1 MSFLTMV
8 PTANPPMTET
18 QFFPLKRRRK
28 KLKSA
33 QQQSLDAMPFSREV
47 RRTLAKAPSAAARFN
62 PNMRTPGGASG
73 GPTDMGEERG
83 RFFSFDSQTGFG
95 RVYPTAPSED
105 EKEQL
110 QLIPMAEEIPPPRNP
125 EQFTDLM
132 DPSNTQFNPDSLPEA
147 PSTDMY
153 TMIQTNYNPDTPTPS
168 GPLQQNPTQ
177 NGEDRE
183 RFSNFGT
190 TETARSEDSESER
203 QSESFFRDAFR
214 QGGSAVVD
222 AFISGGRG
230 FANTVSEYMEQ
241 RQKEAEQKQKQ
252 REEAKKEQERVDAAL
267 FFQRE
272 QENERNNA
280 RAQDEYERRREEIE
294 GIQRRSEKL
303 RQQEQVRQERE
314 TGPQESISKTVQ
326 QPPRRNPYRAARDK
340 AYRRVGGDGG
350 RARTSGA
357 GFF

>member
-73 GPTDMGEERG
+73 GPTDMGEERD
-83 RFFSFDSQTGFG
+83 RFFSFDSQTGFE
-95 RVYPTAPSED
+95 RVYPTAPSELD
-105 EKEQL
+105 KQQL
-110 QLIPMAEEIPPPRNP
+110 QLIPLAEEIPPSENP
-125 EQFTDLM
+125 EQFTDFM
-132 DPSNTQFNPDSLPEA
+132 DPSNIQFDPDRLPEA

-153 TMIQTNYNPDTPTPS
+153 TMIQTNYNPDTPIPS

-183 RFSNFGT
+183 RFLSFGS
-190 TETARSEDSESER
+190 TETARSRSSTFGSED
-203 QSESFFRDAFR
+203 QSESFFMDAMR
-214 QGGSAVVD
+214 QGGRAVVD

-230 FANTVSEYMEQ
+230 FANTAFEYMEQ

-252 REEAKKEQERVDAAL
+252 IEEAKKEQERVDAAL
-267 FFQRE
+267 FFQMK
-272 QENERNNA
+272 QEYERNNA
-280 RAQDEYERRREEIE
+280 KVQAEYEREEAEKE
-294 GIQRRSEKL
+294 GIQRRSERL
-303 RQQEQVRQERE
+303 RQEQVRQERE
-314 TGPQESISKTVQ
+314 TGAQESKTQQ
-326 QPPRRNPYRAARDK
+326 QPPRRNPHRNARDK
-340 AYRRVGGDGG
+340 AYRRYGGDGG
-350 RARTSGA
+350 PARTSGA
-357 GFF
+357 

>member
-1 MSFLTMV
+1 MV

-73 GPTDMGEERG
+73 GPTDMGEERD
-83 RFFSFDSQTGFG
+83 RFFSFDSQTGFE
-95 RVYPTAPSED
+95 RVYPTAPSELD
-105 EKEQL
+105 KQQL
-110 QLIPMAEEIPPPRNP
+110 QLIPLAEEIPPSENP
-125 EQFTDLM
+125 EQFTDFM
-132 DPSNTQFNPDSLPEA
+132 DPSNIQFDPDRLPEA

-153 TMIQTNYNPDTPTPS
+153 TMIQTNYNPDTPIPS

-183 RFSNFGT
+183 RFLSFGS
-190 TETARSEDSESER
+190 TETARSRSSTFGSED
-203 QSESFFRDAFR
+203 QSESFFMDAMR
-214 QGGSAVVD
+214 QGGRAVVD

-230 FANTVSEYMEQ
+230 FANTAFEYMEQ

-252 REEAKKEQERVDAAL
+252 
-267 FFQRE
+267 
-272 QENERNNA
+272 
-280 RAQDEYERRREEIE
+280 
-294 GIQRRSEKL
+294 
-303 RQQEQVRQERE
+303 
-314 TGPQESISKTVQ
+314 
-326 QPPRRNPYRAARDK
+326 
-340 AYRRVGGDGG
+340 
-350 RARTSGA
+350 
-357 GFF
+357 